1 MPEHDNIIEFHAS
14 CAMLRRVGL
23 LERVSALHISP
34 SFSIFLL
41 STQAAH
47 FVGRITKIPIKFNN
61 RMRTHTLR
69 SLSRIYMASVS
80 GCFVLVRIDVFQPIS
95 LFYLSSTGYFT
106 FASREMPEKLAGS
119 RFTPWVNVAYNTG
132 LSS

>member
-41 STQAAH
+41 STQAAP

-69 SLSRIYMASVS
+69 SL
-80 GCFVLVRIDVFQPIS
+80 
-95 LFYLSSTGYFT
+95 
-106 FASREMPEKLAGS
+106 
-119 RFTPWVNVAYNTG
+119 
-132 LSS
+132 